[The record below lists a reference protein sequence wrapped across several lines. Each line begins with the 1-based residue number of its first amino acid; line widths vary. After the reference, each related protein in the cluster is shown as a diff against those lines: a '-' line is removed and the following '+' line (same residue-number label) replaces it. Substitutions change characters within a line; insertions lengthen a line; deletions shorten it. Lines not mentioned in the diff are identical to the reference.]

1 MPYSTHDKLLCI
13 ERELRMRRRVYPRAV
28 TDRRMT
34 AEEAERE
41 IDVMEAIAQ
50 DYRQQLQPDLITR
63 RFQAMDR

>member
-63 RFQAMDR
+63 RNQAMDS

>member
-1 MPYSTHDKLLCI
+1 MPYSTHDKLLCV

-63 RFQAMDR
+63 RNQAMDS

>member
-1 MPYSTHDKLLCI
+1 MPYSIHDKLLCV

-41 IDVMEAIAQ
+41 NAAHTGLVVD
-50 DYRQQLQPDLITR
+50 PG
-63 RFQAMDR
+63 

>member
-1 MPYSTHDKLLCI
+1 MPYSIHDKLLCV